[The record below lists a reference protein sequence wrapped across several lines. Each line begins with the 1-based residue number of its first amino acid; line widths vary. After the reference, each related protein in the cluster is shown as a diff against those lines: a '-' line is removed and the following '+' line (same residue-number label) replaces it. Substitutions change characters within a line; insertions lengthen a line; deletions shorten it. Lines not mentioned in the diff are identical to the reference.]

1 MVKSKIF
8 KGKDVYITSGFGNR
22 TYVLNGKQVSDFHYG
37 VDYGTNGIKLVQHAI
52 EKGKIK
58 HITTTGSLGNCI
70 YIEYPR
76 LNKIFQHAH
85 LDKINVKV
93 GQVVDNN
100 TRLGLTGATGTAT
113 GIHLHLGMFPLKNWS
128 KSYYQRGWED
138 VSEYVYPTKTI
149 DELAKEVIAS
159 KWDNFPKR
167 KELLEKAGYSYAEV
181 QKRVNELLS
190 KKKSIDEIARD
201 VINGKYKNYPERKT
215 LLEKEGY
222 NYAEVQKRV
231 NELLK
236 K

>member
-113 GIHLHLGMFPLKNWS
+113 GIHLHLGMFPIGDWNKA
-128 KSYYQRGWED
+128 YYSRNWED
-138 VSEYVYPTKTI
+138 VSKYICPEKSILEV
-149 DELAKEVIAS
+149 AREVING
-159 KWDNFPKR
+159 KWDNYPKR
-167 KELLEKAGYSYAEV
+167 KELLEKAGYNYNEV